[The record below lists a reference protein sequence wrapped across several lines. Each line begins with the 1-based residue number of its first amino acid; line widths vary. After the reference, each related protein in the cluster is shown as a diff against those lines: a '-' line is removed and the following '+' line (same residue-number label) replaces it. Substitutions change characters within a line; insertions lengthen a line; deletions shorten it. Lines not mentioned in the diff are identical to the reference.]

1 VGSGAAGD
9 PAEQRG
15 LLETL
20 LSNCRFDRGIFSVTH
35 GKPVDVLVR
44 GHETGEGRRERDS
57 TPRYGFPYTGF
68 QDDAAPA
75 AELIKVHLRNNIMN
89 SADCILFSGGAAGAE
104 AEFGTC
110 AERHGIEEVNFTF
123 DGHQDAR
130 QRGIRVLNHEE
141 LRAGD
146 VSLEYV
152 SRLMNRR
159 YTEGPTI
166 RKVLQTLWYQVN
178 SGQEIYVIGT
188 ILPDDTV
195 RGGTGWGAEFA
206 KLCNKPLHVFDQEK
220 DSWFKWSGSAWQ
232 ALSSSETPAMT
243 HPHFTGTG
251 TRNLQPNGRR
261 AIQALY
267 EGSFRESRASQR
279 A

>member
-1 VGSGAAGD
+1 
-9 PAEQRG
+9 
-15 LLETL
+15 
-20 LSNCRFDRGIFSVTH
+20 
-35 GKPVDVLVR
+35 
-44 GHETGEGRRERDS
+44 
-57 TPRYGFPYTGF
+57 
-68 QDDAAPA
+68 
-75 AELIKVHLRNNIMN
+75 MN

-110 AERHGIEEVNFTF
+110 AEQRGIEEVNFTF
-123 DGHQDAR
+123 EGHQDVR
-130 QRGIRVLNHEE
+130 RRGVRVLNHEE
-141 LRAGD
+141 LLAGD

-159 YTEGPTI
+159 YTEGPMI

-178 SGQEIYVIGT
+178 AGQEIYVVGT
-188 ILPDDTV
+188 ILADDTV

-206 KLCNKPLHVFDQEK
+206 KLCNKPLHVFDQER
-220 DSWFKWSGSAWQ
+220 DSWLKWSGSAWQ
-232 ALSSSETPAMT
+232 ALPPSETPAIT

-267 EGSFRESRASQR
+267 ERSFRESSASQR